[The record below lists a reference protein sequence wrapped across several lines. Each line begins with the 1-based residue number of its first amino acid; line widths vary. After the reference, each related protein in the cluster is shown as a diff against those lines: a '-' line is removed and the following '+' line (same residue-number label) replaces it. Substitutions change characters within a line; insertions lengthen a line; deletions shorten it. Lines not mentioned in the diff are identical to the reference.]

1 MQRRRLLAMATLT
14 ALLLSMGIL
23 QPAPM
28 GTGAELAPHTQQAAP
43 YTPQAAEAPA
53 TAQWSYAWGMDG
65 GDALAFAVLG
75 TMTCAPFIWIGSVA
89 CGLTGAA

>member
-14 ALLLSMGIL
+14 ALVLSMGIL

-28 GTGAELAPHTQQAAP
+28 GTGAELAPHTQQTAP
-43 YTPQAAEAPA
+43 YTPQLAEPA
-53 TAQWSYAWGMDG
+53 TAQWSYAWGMG
-65 GDALAFAVLG
+65 GQEALAFGVLSAI
-75 TMTCAPFIWIGSVA
+75 TCSPFIWIGSMA

>member
-14 ALLLSMGIL
+14 ALVLSIGIL

-28 GTGAELAPHTQQAAP
+28 GAGAELAPHSQQAAP
-43 YTPQAAEAPA
+43 YAQSAHAPA
-53 TAQWSYAWGMDG
+53 VPQWAYAWGMNRQEG
-65 GDALAFAVLG
+65 ALFAAASVV
-75 TMTCAPFIWIGSVA
+75 TCAPFMWLGAIA